1 MKDKSYSVI
10 IKLFNT
16 ANTEGN
22 YTLALNITVPAVS
35 NTTLAPNVT
44 VEIGVAKKWTLPVP
58 EPSPYKMRSS
68 NSIVAT
74 IPTTLS

>member
-10 IKLFNT
+10 IKLYNS

-22 YTLALNITVPAVS
+22 YTQALNITVPAVF

-44 VEIGVAKKWTLPVP
+44 VEIGVAKTWTLPVP
-58 EPSPYKMRSS
+58 EPSPYKMRDSS
-68 NSIVAT
+68 SIEAE
-74 IPTTLS
+74 IPTTLA